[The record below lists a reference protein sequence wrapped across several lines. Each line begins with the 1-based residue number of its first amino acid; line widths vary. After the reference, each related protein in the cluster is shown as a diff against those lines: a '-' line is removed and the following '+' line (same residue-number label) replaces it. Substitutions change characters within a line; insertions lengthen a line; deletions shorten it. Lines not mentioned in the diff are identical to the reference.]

1 MQSQEV
7 VQMSKVKKLTGMPL
21 FLPVFC
27 MLLVMLV
34 NVIFD
39 AANGNFP
46 FNFFTISVR
55 NGILTFY

>member
-27 MLLVMLV
+27 MLLVTSSLRLE
-34 NVIFD
+34 
-39 AANGNFP
+39 NFP
-46 FNFFTISVR
+46 FMC
-55 NGILTFY
+55 